1 MKKLYLTTGS
11 AQRGDK
17 VEFTAIAVTAES
29 SWEAERK
36 ATKINYSR
44 FASLLDT
51 YYGHRLTPM
60 DEIEPAVI
68 ARMIATGYE
77 KWLYVLTATRAG
89 GAPYRITSTHGIA
102 YAVDEQTK
110 DVVMARNIE
119 KEFPPREGWVN
130 RQIAYCESFPEDVW
144 REVVGG

>member
-1 MKKLYLTTGS
+1 MKTLYLTTGS

-17 VEFTAIAVTAES
+17 VEFAAIAVAAES
-29 SWEAERK
+29 SWEAERE
-36 ATKINYSR
+36 ATRINYSR
-44 FASLLDT
+44 FTGLLDT

-68 ARMIATGYE
+68 AKMIATGYA
-77 KWLYVLTATRAG
+77 KWLYVLTATKAG
-89 GAPYRITSTHGIA
+89 DSPYQITSTHGIA

-110 DVVMARNIE
+110 DVVMAGNIE

-130 RQIAYCESFPEDVW
+130 RQMAYCEPFPENVW
-144 REVVGG
+144 QEVVGG